1 MFYWYTNKS
10 RHTGALH
17 LCSTELMLSRQQQPV
32 CRQLRRLLTAEWDEA
47 PFSSIAVSL
56 KQKYDSSLTV
66 DDRRDARELWS
77 ADARNAVLFVNHQLN
92 RYGSSRHHHHDNHLH
107 GGQDRLPLRS
117 RRKNASFGPIAYKRD
132 GIFGAA
138 CHSSAGLGIAAHGA
152 RESFQLSCSSPYSTK
167 TGSNRRHASQQNI
180 CVDKEEESATTK
192 HDGHKDGIQGGWS
205 YEAVVNLPNS
215 LSMLR
220 LLSGPAIAHLIIQ
233 NQMNIAIPA
242 LVLSA
247 LTDWLDG
254 YVARKQLTT
263 NVLGSY
269 LDPLADKVLVGSVV
283 LALGYSGALPLY
295 LFNLIVGRDVLL
307 ISGACIAR
315 GQTLGW
321 RWPGV
326 TTFFNIS
333 GEATAPDKPAAP
345 KVEPLYISKV
355 NTVFQLTLISSC
367 LTDAWIGWPGPEIT
381 LGILGPTTAMTT
393 IWSFV
398 AYIYAYKTG
407 RISM

>member
-1 MFYWYTNKS
+1 
-10 RHTGALH
+10 
-17 LCSTELMLSRQQQPV
+17 MLSRQQPV
-32 CRQLRRLLTAEWDEA
+32 CRQLQRLLTAEWKEA

-56 KQKYDSSLTV
+56 KQKYDSILTV
-66 DDRRDARELWS
+66 DDRRDLRELWS

-92 RYGSSRHHHHDNHLH
+92 RYGSSGHDDDADQHQHH
-107 GGQDRLPLRS
+107 GVQDRLSIRS
-117 RRKNASFGPIAYKRD
+117 IRRKNESVGWIPYKRD
-132 GIFGAA
+132 AGMFGAA
-138 CHSSAGLGIAAHGA
+138 SPSYCAGHSIAGAQ
-152 RESFQLSCSSPYSTK
+152 ESLQLSCSSPYSTK
-167 TGSNRRHASQQNI
+167 TGSNKKHTSQRNLY
-180 CVDKEEESATTK
+180 VEKEEEETATAK
-192 HDGHKDGIQGGWS
+192 HDGHKVGRMQDPTQGGWS
-205 YEAVVNLPNS
+205 YETVVNLPNS

-220 LLSGPAIAHLIIQ
+220 LLSGPAIGHLIIH

-283 LALGYSGALPLY
+283 LALGYSGALPSY

-333 GEATAPDKPAAP
+333 GQATAPDKPAAP

-381 LGILGPTTAMTT
+381 LGILGPTTALTT

-398 AYIYAYKTG
+398 AYLYAYKTG
-407 RISM
+407 KISM